1 MNLDEL
7 RTVQSKERSKD
18 SLQHLRESF
27 YADVADY
34 IADLKD
40 QREEAAERADSPFDD
55 PDVNRLTDEIKTAED
70 VVEAI
75 YERRVGKIVK
85 RASLAAT
92 GMPADEEG
100 LTGEEQDLFEG
111 LVERIESNKQDV
123 LDVLAGEAE
132 SPAESSPTPT
142 PAEGAADSAAQ
153 TEGATP
159 DSAPN
164 AAGPTDRS
172 AAPDPG
178 DSPGTAGSGEDV
190 SAADVMGESGV
201 GGDSSGGSTPDASD
215 SASDGQRPAAAEAAA
230 IADESDGGPA
240 GRTGADSTGE
250 PADSTD
256 ESAGALADS
265 ATSTPDAAGGAPA
278 SDSAAGVDADADD
291 PLAGLDER
299 TTVRLTDDVGEIFGV
314 DERTYDLEREDV
326 VTLPEANAAPLV
338 ERGAAEELE

>member
-40 QREEAAERADSPFDD
+40 QRDRAAERADNPFDD
-55 PDVNRLTDEIKTAED
+55 PEVNRLTDEKKTAED

-85 RASLAAT
+85 RASLAAA

-100 LTGEEQDLFEG
+100 LTSEEQDLFDG
-111 LVERIESNKQDV
+111 LVGRIESNKQDV
-123 LDVLAGEAE
+123 LDVLAGEADDPVGSE
-132 SPAESSPTPT
+132 PTPT
-142 PAEGAADSAAQ
+142 PAESAS
-153 TEGATP
+153 
-159 DSAPN
+159 D
-164 AAGPTDRS
+164 AAGGPTGSDPATDS
-172 AAPDPG
+172 NAAPDPG
-178 DSPGTAGSGEDV
+178 DPPAETAGASGEDV
-190 SAADVMGESGV
+190 SAADVMG
-201 GGDSSGGSTPDASD
+201 GGDGSTPADGAT
-215 SASDGQRPAAAEAAA
+215 SDGQRPAAAEAAA
-230 IADESDGGPA
+230 IADSPDD
-240 GRTGADSTGE
+240 GADSTGE
-250 PADSTD
+250 SPDSSS
-256 ESAGALADS
+256 ESADEAS
-265 ATSTPDAAGGAPA
+265 ASESGDDA
-278 SDSAAGVDADADD
+278 D

-299 TTVRLTDDVGEIFGV
+299 TTVRITDDVGEIFGV
-314 DERTYDLEREDV
+314 DERTYDLATEDV